1 MSYLVP
7 RPAVQQ
13 LLLCCWA
20 LIKYI
25 RNLIQHSAVFFSR
38 TEKLLAIIIV
48 DFEVT
53 VQLLIVYSIFVKYL
67 GKKMGI
73 KRGSASAIY

>member
-1 MSYLVP
+1 
-7 RPAVQQ
+7 
-13 LLLCCWA
+13 
-20 LIKYI
+20 
-25 RNLIQHSAVFFSR
+25 
-38 TEKLLAIIIV
+38 LAIIIV

-73 KRGSASAIY
+73 KRGSASAIYWLQKSVRFI